1 VRYTLR
7 SLRHRNYRLY
17 FLGQLV
23 SLAGTWMQSLAQAW
37 LIYRLTGSGLMLG
50 LIGAM
55 SMVPNLI
62 FGLYGGVL
70 ADRLPRQNLLKIA
83 QVLGL
88 LQAVVLAAL
97 TLAGWVVPWHIL
109 VLALLLGFV
118 QAFELP
124 ARHSFLAQ
132 LVPRNDL
139 GNAIALNAGMFHM
152 ARFIGPAIAG
162 VLVAVVGEGWVFL
175 FNALTFIVALAT
187 LTAIRLPEAAEG
199 GPHTTAKGLRAGFEY
214 AARHPAVRGGLLMM
228 AAISL
233 LASSATVLMPIFA
246 AEVFGSGA
254 RSLGWLLGAVGA
266 GAFIGAMVL
275 AGRRDAAG
283 LERIIAFAG
292 LGVGLGLFAFSFT
305 KTLAIALLILPLI
318 GFCVTSVMI
327 STNSFIQLSV
337 EDNLRGRV
345 MALFSIALHG
355 MLPAGHLIA
364 GASADAIGAPH
375 TVTAAAVMLLIGAIF
390 IGRPLRAEA
399 ARRQTHE

>member
-17 FLGQLV
+17 FFGQLI

-70 ADRLPRQNLLKIA
+70 ADRLPRQYLLKVA
-83 QVLGL
+83 QVLGMI
-88 LQAVVLAAL
+88 QALILAAL
-97 TLAGWVVPWHIL
+97 TLSDWVVPWH
-109 VLALLLGFV
+109 VLALALVAGFV

-132 LVPRNDL
+132 LVPREDL
-139 GNAIALNAGMFHM
+139 TNAIALNAGMFHM

-162 VLVAVVGEGWVFL
+162 VLVAAVGEGWVFL
-175 FNALTFIVALAT
+175 LNATTFLVAFAT
-187 LTAIRLPEAAEG
+187 LFAIRLPEVVEG
-199 GPHTTAKGLRAGFEY
+199 GPHVTSKGLRAGFQY
-214 AARHPAVRGGLLMM
+214 AARHLTIRGGLLMM

-246 AEVFGSGA
+246 AEVFASGPK
-254 RSLGWLLGAVGA
+254 SLGWLLGAVGG
-266 GAFIGAMVL
+266 GAFIGAMAL
-275 AGRRDAAG
+275 AGRRDIAG
-283 LERIIAFAG
+283 LERVIALAG
-292 LGVGLGLFAFSFT
+292 IGVGVSLLVFSVT
-305 KTLAIALLILPLI
+305 KVLVIALLILPII

-327 STNSFIQLSV
+327 ST
-337 EDNLRGRV
+337 RV
-345 MALFSIALHG
+345 MSLFSIAVHG

-364 GASADAIGAPH
+364 GAAADVIGAPY
-375 TVTAAAVMLLIGAIF
+375 TVTAAAVLLTFVAF
-390 IGRPLRAEA
+390 LIGRPLRAVA
-399 ARRQTHE
+399 VKAQGS

>member
-17 FLGQLV
+17 FFGQLI

-70 ADRLPRQNLLKIA
+70 ADRLPRQYLLKVA
-83 QVLGL
+83 QVLGMI
-88 LQAVVLAAL
+88 QALILAAL
-97 TLAGWVVPWHIL
+97 TLSGWVVPWH
-109 VLALLLGFV
+109 VLALALVAGFV

-132 LVPRNDL
+132 LVPREDL
-139 GNAIALNAGMFHM
+139 TNAIALNAGMFHM
-152 ARFIGPAIAG
+152 ARFVGPAIAG
-162 VLVAVVGEGWVFL
+162 VLVAAVGEGWVFL
-175 FNALTFIVALAT
+175 LNATTFLAAFAT
-187 LTAIRLPEAAEG
+187 LFAIRLPEVVEG
-199 GPHTTAKGLRAGFEY
+199 GPHVTSKGLRAGFQY
-214 AARHPAVRGGLLMM
+214 AARHPTIRGGLLMM

-246 AEVFGSGA
+246 AEVFGTGPK
-254 RSLGWLLGAVGA
+254 SLGWLLGAVGG
-266 GAFIGAMVL
+266 GAFIGAMTL
-275 AGRRDAAG
+275 AGRRDIAG
-283 LERIIAFAG
+283 LEGVIALAG
-292 LGVGLGLFAFSFT
+292 IGVGVGLLVFSAT
-305 KTLAIALLILPLI
+305 KILVIALLILPVI

-327 STNSFIQLSV
+327 STNSFIQISV
-337 EDNLRGRV
+337 DDALRGRV
-345 MALFSIALHG
+345 MSLFSIAVHG

-364 GASADAIGAPH
+364 GAAADVIGAPY
-375 TVTAAAVMLLIGAIF
+375 TVTAAAVLLTFVAF
-390 IGRPLRAEA
+390 LIGRPLRAVA
-399 ARRQTHE
+399 VKAQGS

>member
-17 FLGQLV
+17 FFGQLV

-70 ADRLPRQNLLKIA
+70 ADRLPRQYLLKIA

-97 TLAGWVVPWHIL
+97 TLAGWIEPWHVL

-132 LVPRNDL
+132 LVPRDDL
-139 GNAIALNAGMFHM
+139 TNAIALNAGMFHM

-162 VLVAVVGEGWVFL
+162 VLVAIVGEGWVFL
-175 FNALTFIVALAT
+175 INALSFLVALAT
-187 LTAIRLPEAAEG
+187 LTAIRLPVATEG
-199 GPHTTAKGLRAGFEY
+199 GPHATVKGLRAGFEY
-214 AARHPAVRGGLLMM
+214 VAHHPAVRGGLSMV

-254 RSLGWLLGAVGA
+254 QSLGWLLGAIGGGAVVGA
-266 GAFIGAMVL
+266 FLL
-275 AGRRDAAG
+275 AGRRNIVG
-283 LERIIAFAG
+283 LERTIAFAG
-292 LGVGLGLFAFSFT
+292 LGVGAGLFLFSLT
-305 KTLAIALLILPLI
+305 ETLAIGLMILPAI

-327 STNSFIQLSV
+327 STNAFIQLSV
-337 EDNLRGRV
+337 EDALRGRV
-345 MALFSIALHG
+345 MSLFSIALHG
-355 MLPAGHLIA
+355 MLPLGHLVA
-364 GASADAIGAPH
+364 GAAADGIGASR
-375 TVTAAAVMLLIGAIF
+375 TVMIAALILVVSAFF
-390 IGRPLRAEA
+390 IGRPLRVEA
-399 ARRQTHE
+399 ARRQGA